1 MDAKQLL
8 QIIREIAPCS
18 YSLEITRPD
27 ADFININ
34 EYGQV
39 YRQHPT
45 SRGRDN
51 FELTI
56 DQDGIDI
63 LAKHLT
69 ERYGL

>member
-8 QIIREIAPCS
+8 QMIRESTPCC
-18 YSLEITRPD
+18 LDITRPD
-27 ADFININ
+27 ADMINLN

-39 YRQHPT
+39 NRQQPLI
-45 SRGRDN
+45 RGRDN
-51 FELTI
+51 FTLTL
-56 DQDGIDI
+56 DQDGIET

>member
-8 QIIREIAPCS
+8 QIIRESAT
-18 YSLEITRPD
+18 YSLDITRPD
-27 ADFININ
+27 ADMINLN

-39 YRQHPT
+39 NRQQPII
-45 SRGRDN
+45 RGRDN
-51 FELTI
+51 FTLTM
-56 DQDGIDI
+56 DQDGIEI